1 MSRNRTKWCLSC
13 GRKRVIHNP
22 DFFKDD
28 KPFKCLECGFK
39 HSHKDLGLVKKDKG
53 YIVNDRV
60 TDLSRRLRLHC
71 HRVFLEK
78 RGVKL

>member
-1 MSRNRTKWCLSC
+1 MSNSTKWCNNC

-22 DFFKDD
+22 DVFKDE

-39 HSHKDLGLVKKDKG
+39 HSHNDLGLVKKPSKN
-53 YIVNDRV
+53 YITTERSVI
-60 TDLSRRLRLHC
+60 LGKLLRMHC

-78 RGVKL
+78 RGF